1 MGSTPSRPTGGR
13 LRVWL
18 SVCLLAAGVFSAL
31 GHGPRPVA
39 LFAWLAPIC
48 FVRFFDITAGVLA
61 PRRQL
66 AAAGLANTIAIAAA
80 MRGMVPA
87 PPPVYAAMSL
97 MIGFGSLVPVVL
109 HVTLRPRLP
118 AWLGAWVLGVAMAG
132 SDHFASRLQPFGSW
146 GAVAYSQAGI
156 LPLVQSAAVAGIWL
170 IPLLIGLV
178 AAAVAEVLRL
188 GVREPGARR
197 GLILALGLLAIVGVA
212 GQARI
217 TRARARLAVSP
228 PSRVLVS
235 VVASPEAETLSSLL
249 RPLYES
255 GPQDARW
262 PEIFA
267 QAARVRADLLVRTES
282 AAQAG
287 ARIVLWQET
296 AAIVAQSEER
306 AFLDAAAEL
315 ARRRGIYLAAA
326 MGTVLRTERA
336 QIGDKILDNHVVLL
350 GPEGRLLARY
360 RKAIPVPGAEAELI
374 PAGVDAP
381 PIVPTP
387 YGRIALL
394 ICFDLDF
401 PAMVRG
407 VGQRGADLIL
417 APAEDWRAIDPYH
430 SRMAALRA
438 VENGLSLVRA
448 ARYGLSLAV
457 DPYGQ
462 TIASSDYFLQDS
474 QPGSSSGSPWRRGEL
489 LALVPIVSAVPTPYT
504 RFGDWLGGLCSGGL
518 LLLSLWA
525 LRVILLK

>member
-1 MGSTPSRPTGGR
+1 MGNAAPRSSGAR
-13 LRVWL
+13 LL
-18 SVCLLAAGVFSAL
+18 VCLLGAGVSSAL
-31 GHGPRPVA
+31 GNGPRPVA
-39 LFAWLAPIC
+39 LFAWLAPI
-48 FVRFFDITAGVLA
+48 FFLRFFDLAAGALPA
-61 PRRQL
+61 RRQH
-66 AAAGLANTIAIAAA
+66 AVAGLVNTIAIAVA

-87 PPPVYAAMSL
+87 PPLVYAAMSL

-109 HVTLRPRLP
+109 HTTLRPRLP

-132 SDHFASRLQPFGSW
+132 SDHLASRLQPFGSW

-156 LPLVQSAAVAGIWL
+156 HPLVQSAAVAGLWL

-178 AAAVAEVLRL
+178 AAAVAEALRV
-188 GVREPGARR
+188 GWREPGARR
-197 GLILALGLLAIVGVA
+197 ALLLALGLLAITLVA

-217 TRARARLAVSP
+217 IRARTNLAATP
-228 PSRVLVS
+228 PLRVLVS
-235 VVASPEAETLSSLL
+235 VVASPEAEALSTLLK
-249 RPLYES
+249 PLYES
-255 GPQDARW
+255 GPASARW

-267 QAARVRADLLVRTES
+267 QAQRVRADLLARTE
-282 AAQAG
+282 ATARAG

-296 AAIVAQSEER
+296 AAIVAQAEEA
-306 AFLDAAAEL
+306 AFLDAAGDL
-315 ARRRGIYLAAA
+315 ARRHGIYLAAA

-336 QIGDKILDNHVVLL
+336 QAGDKILDNHVVLI
-350 GPEGRLLARY
+350 GPEGRPLARY
-360 RKAIPVPGAEAELI
+360 RKAVPVPGAEADLI

-387 YGRIALL
+387 FGRIALL

-401 PAMVRG
+401 PAVVRS
-407 VGQRGADLIL
+407 VGARGADLIL

-462 TIASSDYFLQDS
+462 TIASSDYFLEDS
-474 QPGSSSGSPWRRGEL
+474 ESSWSSGTPWHRGEL
-489 LALVPIVSAVPTPYT
+489 SALVPIAPAVPTPYT
-504 RFGDWLGGLCSGGL
+504 RFGDWLGWLCSGGL

-525 LRVILLK
+525 LRGILLK